1 MELSKTEYASY
12 SSPIVLVLGYFAG
25 CGIGVAS
32 IWILTEFLSG
42 RSLGLGFFD
51 GFLRVLIMLAGTAV
65 FLSVHFL
72 PTYILGYKSG
82 KIYRGRG
89 FYRFINTV
97 CVFGCDLFLQS
108 SRRFL
113 RLFKNGL
120 FVFKLRVSA
129 RRTLALVS

>member
-12 SSPIVLVLGYFAG
+12 SSPIVLVLGYFTG
-25 CGIGVAS
+25 CGIGVAG

-51 GFLRVLIMLAGTAV
+51 GFLRVLIMLAGSAV
-65 FLSVHFL
+65 VLSVHFL

-97 CVFGCDLFLQS
+97 CVLCPLAFLGTVLFCNQAGVS
-108 SRRFL
+108 YGFL
-113 RLFKNGL
+113 RT
-120 FVFKLRVSA
+120 VC
-129 RRTLALVS
+129 